1 MHFLEELG
9 WDEELGRVLVPG
21 THLFMGIRNIL
32 SELDIRENLP
42 IIADFWVKAIF
53 PI

>member
-1 MHFLEELG
+1 MMLCCGVVVFGYYNL
-9 WDEELGRVLVPG
+9 
-21 THLFMGIRNIL
+21 NYSNSYYSL